1 MNKITNPW
9 VDFEYSDFMVHK
21 QDEVAFHEH
30 NRIAQKNFKF
40 IPFLTPEPWI
50 GNPSANVVILL
61 ANPGATKENIAG
73 QREDNPFRETLSISN
88 LHGEKLDFPHY
99 FLDPRLESDPG
110 GKWWR
115 AALGTLI
122 KETSLNQVAN
132 SVMSLEVLP
141 YHSGNF
147 ALPAMP
153 ITTQTYTFQL
163 LREAM
168 AREAFVVIYR
178 QPEYWLEN
186 VPELEDYPHKTMDPN
201 TTQRV
206 WITPGNLKN
215 GFEEIIQK
223 VKSQ

>member
-1 MNKITNPW
+1 MKMQKNPW
-9 VDFEYSDFMVHK
+9 ADFEYSDFMVH
-21 QDEVAFHEH
+21 QLDADAVQEH
-30 NRIAQKNFKF
+30 NRIATKNFKF

-50 GNPSANVVILL
+50 GNPDANVVILL
-61 ANPGATKENIAG
+61 ANPGATKENIDG
-73 QREDNPFRETLSISN
+73 QRETNPFREKLSIAN
-88 LHGEKLDFPHY
+88 LHGESMQYPHY

-122 KETSLNQVAN
+122 KETSLDQVAN
-132 SVMSLEVLP
+132 SVMSLEALP

-147 ALPAMP
+147 ALPAKP
-153 ITTQTYTFQL
+153 IATQAFTFQL
-163 LREAM
+163 LRDAM
-168 AREAFVVIYR
+168 ARQAFIVIYR

-186 VPELEDYPHKTMDPN
+186 VPELAGYKHKTMDPN

-215 GFEEIIQK
+215 GFDEILEKIKNQ
-223 VKSQ
+223 